1 MRTKT
6 IYFFSLFLT
15 ITMMT
20 GCFHI
25 SSGPKPSKSKMTKKY
40 SVTPFNKIENKAPAN
55 IVFTQGNATKVE
67 ADGPDNYIP
76 QLIVMVKDSTLSIS
90 MDKDKFKNFFRQKE
104 VPAHLLRYKQLF
116 AYQDVEKEKG
126 LGDDFDTRIL
136 TRIERPVVKAQRLT
150 MRTRFMPLFKAAAM
164 IAVLFLMGTVMQHAM
179 EGGDSDT
186 VSVHDEYQ
194 DSTTDPQVAYEPV
207 LPTDTVTKITAD
219 DTGTGTGKTN

>member
-1 MRTKT
+1 M
-6 IYFFSLFLT
+6 
-15 ITMMT
+15 
-20 GCFHI
+20 
-25 SSGPKPSKSKMTKKY
+25 
-40 SVTPFNKIENKAPAN
+40 
-55 IVFTQGNATKVE
+55 
-67 ADGPDNYIP
+67 
-76 QLIVMVKDSTLSIS
+76 
-90 MDKDKFKNFFRQKE
+90 
-104 VPAHLLRYKQLF
+104 PAHLLRYKQLF

-164 IAVLFLMGTVMQHAM
+164 IAVLFLMGTVMQHTM

>member
-1 MRTKT
+1 MDYKYIEQLLERYWNCET
-6 IYFFSLFLT
+6 SLEEEQILR
-15 ITMMT
+15 
-20 GCFHI
+20 
-25 SSGPKPSKSKMTKKY
+25 S
-40 SVTPFNKIENKAPAN
+40 
-55 IVFTQGNATKVE
+55 
-67 ADGPDNYIP
+67 
-76 QLIVMVKDSTLSIS
+76 
-90 MDKDKFKNFFRQKE
+90 FFRQKE

-194 DSTTDPQVAYEPV
+194 NSTTDPQVAYEPV

-219 DTGTGTGKTN
+219 DTGTCEDDHTQTVHRGRRPHDGRRNCAGLRLREPLAEEAVGAHRPQCRGVLHGARREGLGLCRRQ

>member
-1 MRTKT
+1 MDYKYIEQLLERYWNCET
-6 IYFFSLFLT
+6 SLEEEQILR
-15 ITMMT
+15 
-20 GCFHI
+20 
-25 SSGPKPSKSKMTKKY
+25 
-40 SVTPFNKIENKAPAN
+40 
-55 IVFTQGNATKVE
+55 
-67 ADGPDNYIP
+67 
-76 QLIVMVKDSTLSIS
+76 L
-90 MDKDKFKNFFRQKE
+90 FFRQKE

-164 IAVLFLMGTVMQHAM
+164 IAVLFLMGTVMQHTM

-194 DSTTDPQVAYEPV
+194 NSTTDPQVAYEPV
-207 LPTDTVTKITAD
+207 LPTDTVAKITVD
-219 DTGTGTGKTN
+219 DTGTGKTN